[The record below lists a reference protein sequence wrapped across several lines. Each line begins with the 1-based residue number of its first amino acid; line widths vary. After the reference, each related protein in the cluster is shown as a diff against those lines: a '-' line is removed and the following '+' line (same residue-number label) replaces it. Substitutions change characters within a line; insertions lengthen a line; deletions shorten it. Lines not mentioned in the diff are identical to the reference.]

1 MYKYIFFLNSYKF
14 YIINN
19 NNKDNKNKF
28 LVYIITLLL
37 YIE

>member
-1 MYKYIFFLNSYKF
+1 MYKYIYFLNS